1 MAARVGIFIDGP
13 NLYGDARRL
22 TGEGRLDIP
31 ALVSWIAAGRE
42 IAEASFWTG
51 QLDQSVNP
59 AAYAGQRRLF
69 ARIERDV
76 PNARIGRATL
86 KQRGRGWVEKGVD
99 VGVAMD
105 LVLGAADD
113 RWDAGVVVS
122 GDGDLARSGGFVR
135 AVGKRFEV
143 VCCRGSLSDL
153 LRREADLVTQLG
165 QADLEPFS
173 YVPGHRP

>member
-1 MAARVGIFIDGP
+1 M
-13 NLYGDARRL
+13 
-22 TGEGRLDIP
+22 
-31 ALVSWIAAGRE
+31 
-42 IAEASFWTG
+42 
-51 QLDQSVNP
+51 NP

-69 ARIERDV
+69 ARIEREV

-153 LRREADLVTQLG
+153 LGREADLVTQLD